1 MNTSFEPI
9 VDLTIDDDEVK
20 RRTGYI
26 SLDTM
31 LIYIFIV
38 CNGDVNVIL
47 SRSTSL
53 TWFEEWFAHLE
64 YKWGRTITRIWD
76 GRKLFGISSKLFHAI
91 VRSKYKIERSARES
105 WPPYASH
112 LEDKELRDP
121 LWNLKYADDRVEELD
136 MTDISAFGFS
146 DPDLQRLTYSKY
158 YNGNVLKG
166 GVGVQLC
173 GLMYYIFHHI
183 CLVKLLLLTSCCHRR
198 IHCCFVAIPREKN
211 NCCMSITCCCRRN
224 HRREVHNY

>member
-53 TWFEEWFAHLE
+53 SGL
-64 YKWGRTITRIWD
+64 RT
-76 GRKLFGISSKLFHAI
+76 LNISG
-91 VRSKYKIERSARES
+91 
-105 WPPYASH
+105 
-112 LEDKELRDP
+112 
-121 LWNLKYADDRVEELD
+121 VEQ
-136 MTDISAFGFS
+136 
-146 DPDLQRLTYSKY
+146 LQGY
-158 YNGNVLKG
+158 G
-166 GVGVQLC
+166 
-173 GLMYYIFHHI
+173 MD
-183 CLVKLLLLTSCCHRR
+183 
-198 IHCCFVAIPREKN
+198 E
-211 NCCMSITCCCRRN
+211 
-224 HRREVHNY
+224 NYLAYQVNSFMQ